1 MPETSLVTGGAGFLG
16 RHLVRGLLDR
26 GDRVRVLDVR
36 EPPRPEEGVR
46 FLRGSVTDGEVV
58 ARAVGGVDRVFH
70 LAARTDLWARDPG
83 EYERVNRVGART
95 VFRAAADAGVERVI
109 HTSTEAVLREF
120 RGGAAGSGGD
130 AQGGGD
136 GGGTGPSPDLRHVP
150 DPREMPGPYCRSK
163 ALGEREA
170 REAHRRGLPVVVV
183 NPTVPVGPGDPGDTP
198 PGRMLLDFLN
208 GEVPAFT
215 EGWLDLVD
223 VRDLARGEI
232 AAAERGAPGRRYVL
246 GGHRVRIS
254 RLLALLEELTG
265 LSMPRV
271 RIPYPVAL
279 GAGYLS
285 ELVADHV
292 TRRRPRATVAGVRL
306 TRARP
311 RHDPESSRRDLGLSV
326 RPLRETLRDTV
337 RWLRDRGLLRRPVE
351 VA

>member
-26 GDRVRVLDVR
+26 GDSVRVLDVR
-36 EPPRPEEGVR
+36 EPSGPREGAR
-46 FLRGSVTDGEVV
+46 FLPGSVTDGEVV
-58 ARAVGGVDRVFH
+58 ARAVRGVDRVFH

-95 VFRAAADAGVERVI
+95 VFRAAEEAGVERVI
-109 HTSTEAVLREF
+109 HTSTEAVLRNF
-120 RGGAAGSGGD
+120 RGGATGHGE
-130 AQGGGD
+130 GGD
-136 GGGTGPSPDLRHVP
+136 GGRGPSPDLRHVP
-150 DPREMPGPYCRSK
+150 DPREMPGAYCRSK

-198 PGRMLLDFLN
+198 PGRMLLGFLN

-232 AAAERGAPGRRYVL
+232 VAAERGAPGRRYVL

-254 RLLALLEELTG
+254 RFLALLEELTG
-265 LSMPRV
+265 LSMPGV

-292 TRRRPRATVAGVRL
+292 TGRRPRATVAGVRL

-311 RHDPESSRRDLGLSV
+311 RHDPEAARRELGLSV